1 MTIRNNFLFSF
12 IFILISFISLYLP
25 DIDQSI
31 LSFLGHRSLITH
43 SFLIPFLF
51 NYYFLDKKDKPNIF
65 FQIIAINLFFGFSVN
80 FCADLISK
88 GWRGTALITVLGMR
102 FPAVIS
108 IMWIFINAII
118 CMVFANKILGKFFNT
133 KSTSYIFYFLGTV
146 IAFIYFNND
155 YVAEPLPQFIIF
167 ILIHSVIFFYFLKK
181 NNKKI
186 IKNEVKVEQKIKDF
200 RDGKKIKL
208 IKKSNINNYTGL
220 IIFFAVAIFLLLILI
235 FFFQGKDNKNSK
247 KSIQESYRSKGVYQ
261 DELDLCKLQ
270 IINTYPKV
278 SFTRIEFSGFTAPQ
292 NKLSYNKVIH
302 MWMNHKQ
309 LFLDFS
315 FGKIDCN
322 IRVNDDQSISFT
334 SLSAK
339 YDN

>member
-1 MTIRNNFLFSF
+1 MTIRNNFLFLF

-25 DIDQSI
+25 DIDQNI

-51 NYYFLDKKDKPNIF
+51 NHYFLDKKDKPSLF
-65 FQIIAINLFFGFSVN
+65 FQIVAINLFFGFSVN

-88 GWRGTALITVLGMR
+88 GWRGTALITFLGMR
-102 FPAVIS
+102 FPAAIS
-108 IMWIFINAII
+108 ILWIFMNAII
-118 CMVFANKILGKFFNT
+118 CMIFANKILGKFFSA
-133 KSTSYIFYFLGTV
+133 KSTSYIFYFLGSL
-146 IAFIYFNND
+146 IAFVYFNND
-155 YVAEPLPQFIIF
+155 YVAEPLLQFLIF

-186 IKNEVKVEQKIKDF
+186 IKNEFKVEKKMKDLNYE
-200 RDGKKIKL
+200 KNIKL
-208 IKKSNINNYTGL
+208 IKKSDVNNYTGL
-220 IIFFAVAIFLLLILI
+220 IIFFAIAIFLLFMFS
-235 FFFQGKDNKNSK
+235 FFSQDKDNKNSK
-247 KSIQESYRSKGVYQ
+247 KTIQESYRSKGVYQ
-261 DELDLCKLQ
+261 DELDLCRLQ
-270 IINTYPKV
+270 IKNTYPKV
-278 SFTRIEFSGFTAPQ
+278 TFTRIEFSSFTAPH

-309 LFLDFS
+309 FFLDFS

-322 IRVNDDQSISFT
+322 IRVNEDQSISFT